1 MLTKIKRESSTDTS
15 RMIYLPF
22 LSGIHFSILQSSF
35 GFISIITPLLFD
47 VQWLKKALPPHSA
60 DQVSAVSLDPE
71 FQEFLYNLI
80 SLYYSSK

>member
-22 LSGIHFSILQSSF
+22 LSEIHFSILHSSF

-47 VQWLKKALPPHSA
+47 VPWLKKALPPHSA
-60 DQVSAVSLDPE
+60 DQVSTVSLV
-71 FQEFLYNLI
+71 LWV
-80 SLYYSSK
+80 S